1 MPCLLKLQPVHVP
14 LHPLLNEWGVSGVH
28 LQVSTAVSH
37 QEIKQKTHRNGV
49 KINHQQDSILK
60 SNPEMRA
67 AHAWKCIHWKSFRK
81 LNTLKRQHDTC
92 VFQNMLFLW
101 QAAFAFRKWTQVCP
115 SVCESWF
122 FVFFFTHNWTESGEP
137 GSKSAWSLLG
147 RLRPRL
153 KQPGLQIW
161 GAAHSKNTSL

>member
-1 MPCLLKLQPVHVP
+1 MALKVGSRGVISYENWYWRKAVLLNRPAGDVMPCLLKLQPVHVP
-14 LHPLLNEWGVSGVH
+14 LQPLSNEWGVSGVH
-28 LQVSTAVSH
+28 LQVSTTVSH

-101 QAAFAFRKWTQVCP
+101 QGAFAFRNWTQVCP
-115 SVCESWF
+115 SVCESWLF
-122 FVFFFTHNWTESGEP
+122 FGFYP
-137 GSKSAWSLLG
+137 
-147 RLRPRL
+147 
-153 KQPGLQIW
+153 
-161 GAAHSKNTSL
+161 